1 MRALLDTNFLMIPGE
16 FKVDIFSQLISLGY
30 LEFFTIDLVV
40 EELEKFSTKGGK
52 VSRAARLA
60 LELIKNCDVTVIKT
74 KNKESVD
81 AELLKT
87 AKERNLVICTQ
98 DKELI
103 KKIIQAGMRYIT
115 LRQGKYLVESGS
127 I

>member
-74 KNKESVD
+74 ENKEGVD
-81 AELLKT
+81 VELLKT

-103 KKIIQAGMRYIT
+103 KKIIKAGMRYIT